1 MCTKALFVVPQRPF
15 CRALPVRVSTDAEI
29 SSSRPICLLA
39 ESPAPPVRA
48 RDVTSRD
55 VSRRNVAAVGDVSP
69 PPPRRPAGHGNA
81 EFMNESSQF
90 RIQNDRF
97 GLNSA

>member
-1 MCTKALFVVPQRPF
+1 
-15 CRALPVRVSTDAEI
+15 
-29 SSSRPICLLA
+29 LLA

-69 PPPRRPAGHGNA
+69 PPRPAGRPVMG
-81 EFMNESSQF
+81 M
-90 RIQNDRF
+90 R
-97 GLNSA
+97 NS